1 MGYSQPSTVNLIVY
15 SYQGLLTSALS
26 SFPKERRR
34 ADSRQTE
41 RKKNERR
48 SRQYSVKKSTASTK
62 GESRKSN
69 REGEKVQNEE
79 NRKRLYGRRVL
90 NFVERS

>member
-41 RKKNERR
+41 RKKMKEEADN
-48 SRQYSVKKSTASTK
+48 TASKRVRRQKK
-62 GESRKSN
+62 GGSRKSN